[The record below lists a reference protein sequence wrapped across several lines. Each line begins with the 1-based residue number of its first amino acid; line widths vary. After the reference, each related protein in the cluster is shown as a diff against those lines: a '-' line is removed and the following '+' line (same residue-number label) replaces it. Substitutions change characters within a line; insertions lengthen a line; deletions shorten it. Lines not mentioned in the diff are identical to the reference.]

1 MLQTRKER
9 VVIVSKDDNYE
20 ITMTKSEISQG
31 LEIEKKIIA
40 DLVEKHDKF
49 ILDAKMSR

>member
-9 VVIVSKDDNYE
+9 VVIVSKEDNYE
-20 ITMTKSEISQG
+20 ITLTKSEISQG
-31 LEIEKKIIA
+31 EEIEKKIVA

-49 ILDAKMSR
+49 ISEAEKSR